1 MTGATLFELQD
12 NLKRL
17 TLSTMARELA
27 SHLRQAKE
35 SGTGHDEFLQQL
47 QPPSLRPELKTGLR
61 DG

>member
-27 SHLRQAKE
+27 SHLRQAKKVAAAMTSFC
-35 SGTGHDEFLQQL
+35 SG
-47 QPPSLRPELKTGLR
+47 
-61 DG
+61 